1 MKIRWS
7 RRAGAL
13 VLGACLAIALTA
25 SGQTAQT
32 AQARKGAAATIG
44 DQVITLAELEQLSAP
59 ELATLEEQRYRVLE
73 RKLGQVI
80 ADRLIGQ
87 EAKRLGISPE
97 ALVHAE
103 VTLKTPPVTGDDV
116 SAFIRQNRSRLQQT
130 ADEDDLKA
138 KVADFLYRQQRNQ
151 RAEAYVAALRAKT
164 TVQVYLTP
172 PDPPRARVDPSV
184 GFARGPREAPVTIVE
199 FSDFQC
205 PFCKNVVVTL
215 KQVLAQY
222 PERVRWVFRDYP
234 IAGLHPEAQRG
245 HEAARCAGDQGKF
258 WPYHDLLFEQGP
270 DVSPAALRQY
280 AAQAGLDATAFGS
293 CLESGKHRAAVNTD
307 IEAGTQLGVTGTPTF
322 FINGVPLVGNQP
334 LAEFQRV
341 IERELG
347 RTAATR

>member
-25 SGQTAQT
+25 SGQTSQP
-32 AQARKGAAATIG
+32 AQARKGVAATIG
-44 DQVITLAELEQLSAP
+44 DQVISLTELEQASAP
-59 ELATLEEQRYRVLE
+59 ELASLDEQRYRVLE
-73 RKLGQVI
+73 RKLAQVI
-80 ADRLIGQ
+80 AERLVNQ
-87 EAKRLGISPE
+87 EAKRRGVSSE
-97 ALVHAE
+97 ALMHSE
-103 VTLKTPPVTGDDV
+103 VTLKTPPITGDDV
-116 SAFIRQNRSRLQQT
+116 TAFIRQNRSRLP
-130 ADEDDLKA
+130 AGDEDDLKA
-138 KVADFLYRQQRNQ
+138 KVADYLYRQQRNQ

-164 TVQVYLTP
+164 SVQVFLAP
-172 PDPPRARVDPSV
+172 PEPPRVRIDPNV

-234 IAGLHPEAQRG
+234 IAGLHPDAQRG

-258 WPYHDLLFEQGP
+258 WPYHDILFEQGP

-280 AAQAGLDATAFGS
+280 AAQTGLDVAAFAG
-293 CLESGKHRAAVNTD
+293 CVESGKHRAGVNAD
-307 IEAGTQLGVTGTPTF
+307 IEAGGQLGITGTPTF